1 LSEYALSPVDPAG
14 GPTFALG
21 GRIVQMRSVGAVL
34 DDGVVY
40 VRDGSIVAVRASS
53 APRPDGFDGVKV
65 LETKGT
71 VYPGLIDLHDHLSY
85 NVLQLWDVPK
95 LYENRD
101 QWAQGDTY
109 RQVVTG
115 PMKVLAHTPAVVP
128 AIVRYVEAKCLVAGT
143 TTSQGIALSSYAGI
157 QHFYRGIVRNVEQTD
172 EPDLPEAPSHIA
184 DVEATDR
191 AKFLTRLERVK
202 CLLLHL
208 SEGTNDAAREH
219 FLALRAPS
227 GSWSITDSLA
237 GIHCVALHP
246 EDFDVLAHAGAS
258 MVWSPLSNLLLYG
271 KTADIATAH
280 ASGLAIALGPDWSP
294 SGSKNLLG
302 ELKIARLAAAAA
314 DGKLSDFDLISL
326 ATRNAA
332 RVLRWDALLGTI
344 EDGKRADLLVVAG
357 ASGDAHGRLFDC
369 TEHDVELVVI
379 NGIPR
384 YGAAEPM
391 KRLLGDGTAGAE
403 QATIAG
409 RSRLL
414 DLRQATAD
422 PDVGKLSLA
431 DATKLLA
438 DALSRLPQLAGDLQA
453 KPTLE
458 AVDGA
463 AEGRAPV
470 FLVLD
475 HDDLGGVDLRPH
487 LPDASGHPTAEL
499 VPAAAS
505 STPLHD
511 LLQPLALDALT
522 VPDDDRF
529 VDALAKERNLPQ
541 EIASHVPHLY

>member
-1 LSEYALSPVDPAG
+1 
-14 GPTFALG
+14 
-21 GRIVQMRSVGAVL
+21 
-34 DDGVVY
+34 
-40 VRDGSIVAVRASS
+40 
-53 APRPDGFDGVKV
+53 
-65 LETKGT
+65 
-71 VYPGLIDLHDHLSY
+71 
-85 NVLQLWDVPK
+85 
-95 LYENRD
+95 
-101 QWAQGDTY
+101 
-109 RQVVTG
+109 
-115 PMKVLAHTPAVVP
+115 VLAHTPAVVP

-191 AKFLTRLERVK
+191 AKFLARLERVK

-227 GSWSITDSLA
+227 GTWSITASLA
-237 GIHCVALHP
+237 GIHCVALRP
-246 EDFDVLAHAGAS
+246 EDFGVLAHAGAS

-280 ASGLAIALGPDWSP
+280 ASGLTIALGPDWSP

-314 DGKLSDFDLISL
+314 DGKLSDFDLLAL

-357 ASGDAHGRLFDC
+357 AGGDAHGHLFDRS
-369 TEHDVELVVI
+369 EHDVELVVI

-391 KRLLGDGTAGAE
+391 KRLLGDAAGGAE
-403 QATIAG
+403 QATVAG

-414 DLRQATAD
+414 DLSQATAD

-431 DATKLLA
+431 DATKLLG

-453 KPTLE
+453 RPTLE

-463 AEGRAPV
+463 GGGRAPV

-487 LPDASGHPTAEL
+487 LPDAGGRPTAEL
-499 VPAAAS
+499 APDTAALA
-505 STPLHD
+505 TPLHD
-511 LLQPLALDALT
+511 LLQPLTLDALT

-529 VDALAKERNLPQ
+529 VDVLAKERNLPQ
-541 EIASHVPHLY
+541 EIASHVAHLY